1 MHGVGAG
8 IAVEDDIVV
17 GLKQP
22 APDRAHTDVA
32 IHRKEGGRRVRAG
45 VVGMPA
51 ERAGEIH
58 LHGKAGGLAVHREA
72 DDLGGMAL
80 GAQAVA
86 EQLALRILA
95 AAVQPVDRNQLCFC
109 LFHQFS
115 LSSLLTTISRYCV
128 FEISTSRG
136 FCPSGALTKPRASMM
151 SMIFAARP

>member
-1 MHGVGAG
+1 MRACLTAAEIPFELDTG
-8 IAVEDDIVV
+8 IVR
-17 GLKQP
+17 GL
-22 APDRAHTDVA
+22 DYYTRTVFEFVSD
-32 IHRKEGGRRVRAG
+32 
-45 VVGMPA
+45 
-51 ERAGEIH
+51 
-58 LHGKAGGLAVHREA
+58 
-72 DDLGGMAL
+72 AL

-86 EQLALRILA
+86 EQLALRVLA
-95 AAVQPVDRNQLCFC
+95 AAVQPVDRNQLRFSR